1 MRSILFRIQRK
12 SATPTILRN
21 WSDRLRSAG
30 GGTRS
35 WYPFHHLPSFVRTP
49 SLPLPAHVLFLL
61 ITAATAFFFY
71 LLPTLLV
78 GYPHDIA
85 PLLLARNFG
94 ATGLFSLTDGLGSFL
109 STENIRVL
117 GVPSAA
123 DGRLSAVIFAQFSR
137 WITWGNLL
145 GWAGVSAGLTA
156 LALIPWWFAVR
167 RLADVRTAW
176 IATVVFALLP
186 LTWKQALF
194 LENYHVAVLF
204 LFFSLASFVCLFPRR
219 PLAALLFSGAFFG
232 LSAAAKDVFLIFV
245 PWLVCGYL
253 WEHRA
258 QWKRTLLGVLL
269 FAAAAGGMYLL
280 PYARDIRT
288 LGYPANQNLA
298 RVWPGAQDMG
308 NEIYLHLYPDPY
320 TYFSDRTAFER
331 RLLDG
336 LSGLTPLERLQK
348 EKILLNFSIGQQSI
362 LRSFGNGFWLF
373 LGAIPSFFHQATV
386 GGVVLWLFLIPGF
399 FTVWRRERRLAIHAV
414 GLVASAF
421 FVISFVLHFSR
432 EHLMDISWV
441 LAFFAA
447 VGIAAVSDAL
457 ARVWKKVSALQLS
470 AAITVVVALHFLQ
483 VDRIETGRLFRASA
497 VPRTLA
503 IVAALGTLPADA
515 AVAIPGHANPA
526 QQYALLSNRT
536 ITLFQEETIGR
547 LLGDGKLREAFQLYG
562 ITHAAL
568 YPPALAQRMRTA
580 VPGLVLVS
588 AESIPGLHGQK
599 PSAFL
604 RWLLHI
610 LR

>member
-1 MRSILFRIQRK
+1 MS
-12 SATPTILRN
+12 LRN

-35 WYPFHHLPSFVRTP
+35 WYPFHHLPSFVRSP
-49 SLPLPAHVLFLL
+49 SLPLPAHILLLL
-61 ITAATAFFFY
+61 ITVATAIFLY
-71 LLPTLLV
+71 LFPTLLA
-78 GYPHDIA
+78 GHPHDIS
-85 PLLLARNFG
+85 PLLLARNFA
-94 ATGLFSLTDGLGSFL
+94 ATGFFSITDALGRFL
-109 STENIRVL
+109 STEGIRAL

-123 DGRLSAVIFAQFSR
+123 DGRLSAVMFAQFSR
-137 WITWGNLL
+137 WIAWGDLT
-145 GWAGVSAGLTA
+145 GWAGVSAALAA

-176 IATVVFALLP
+176 IATIIFALLP

-194 LENYHVAVLF
+194 LENYHAAVLF
-204 LFFSLASFVCLFPRR
+204 LFLSLVSFVSLSPRR
-219 PLAALLFSGAFFG
+219 PFAALLFSGVFFG
-232 LSAAAKDVFLIFV
+232 LSAAAKDVFFIFV

-253 WEHRA
+253 WEHRT
-258 QWKRTLLGVLL
+258 QWKRALPGVLL

-288 LGYPANQNLA
+288 LGYPVNQNLA
-298 RVWPGAQDMG
+298 RIWPGAQEMG

-320 TYFSDRTAFER
+320 TYFSDRAAFER

-348 EKILLNFSIGQQSI
+348 EKILLNFGIGRQSL
-362 LRSFGNGFWLF
+362 LRSFGNGLWLF

-386 GGVVLWLFLIPGF
+386 GGVVLWLFLIPGVL
-399 FTVWRRERRLAIHAV
+399 TVWRRERRLAVHAI
-414 GLVASAF
+414 GLVASSF

-432 EHLMDISWV
+432 EHLMDVSWV

-457 ARVWKKVSALQLS
+457 ARAWKKVSALRLS
-470 AAITVVVALHFLQ
+470 AAITVVVALHLLQ
-483 VDRIETGRLFRASA
+483 ADRIETGRLFRASV

-503 IVAALGTLPADA
+503 VASALGTLPTGA
-515 AVAIPGHANPA
+515 AIAVPGHANPA

-536 ITLFQEETIGR
+536 IALFQEETIGR
-547 LLGDGKLREAFQLYG
+547 LLDDGKLQEAFRLYG
-562 ITHAAL
+562 VTHAAL
-568 YPPALAQRMRTA
+568 YPPALGRRMRAA
-580 VPGLVLVS
+580 VPGLALVS
-588 AESIPGLHGQK
+588 LESIPAVHGQK

-604 RWLLHI
+604 RWLLHV